1 MTKYEEL
8 IKYSNPSRV
17 YKNALDYFGRAVPLY
32 MSDKPNKKYMI
43 RRPDGKYV
51 HFGEMGFQDYTRH
64 LDKDRRDRYLSR
76 ATKIKG
82 NWKNDLYSANNM
94 AINFLWK

>member
-64 LDKDRRDRYLSR
+64 LDKDRRDRYLAR

-82 NWKNDLYSANNM
+82 NWKNDLYSANLLAQNL
-94 AINFLWK
+94 LWK